1 MPWLQKICKSNH
13 IVSVEEECC
22 FHILFLLFPEVVKI
36 NITCPRGLKIWAR
49 NVTHHCLSLCCG
61 GYPRERVSIHDD
73 SSQNSS
79 QWSVKLWSLD
89 FLGCVYLGYR
99 TKTVPTFALALPK
112 RICLWVFLRK
122 VVCSVS
128 VEKTVLKTSVF
139 THLRLSDSI
148 CCNLNVCILTAAC
161 KFSIRLLPSCRWISA
176 APGSLKDSAKV
187 HRNYLEIKKFPSIPT
202 PCDLSFAL
210 IYTRAISEMPWP
222 VNKKPCPC
230 VLCTKEGEISF
241 SS

>member
-22 FHILFLLFPEVVKI
+22 FHILFLLLPEVVKI
-36 NITCPRGLKIWAR
+36 NITCPRGFKIWAK
-49 NVTHHCLSLCCG
+49 NVTHHCLSLRCG

-99 TKTVPTFALALPK
+99 PKTVPTFALALPK

-128 VEKTVLKTSVF
+128 VEKTALKKNVF
-139 THLRLSDSI
+139 THLRLSDP
-148 CCNLNVCILTAAC
+148 TATA
-161 KFSIRLLPSCRWISA
+161 F
-176 APGSLKDSAKV
+176 V
-187 HRNYLEIKKFPSIPT
+187 
-202 PCDLSFAL
+202 
-210 IYTRAISEMPWP
+210 AIST
-222 VNKKPCPC
+222 CA
-230 VLCTKEGEISF
+230 
-241 SS
+241 SSRQLANSASAYSHPADGYQQHQGA